1 MIALEARQIPLP
13 PPKTPGGGRRIRTD
27 GRWDRWWQVLVSG
40 LGLLLL
46 SPVSLLIAAAVK
58 LSSRGPVLYRGE
70 RIGRDMKPFT
80 IFKFRTLALDAERRI
95 GARLL
100 TPGDSLYTPIGRFL
114 KRTKLDEIPQLWNVV
129 RGDMNL
135 VGPRPIRPIFL
146 ATSLKEIRHY
156 GLRFLVRPGMTGLA
170 QLRGGYFTHPKD
182 KLRYDLLYMSNRGML
197 LDLKLV
203 LATFVKLLNRWLTLG
218 LLLLLIFFTATFLP
232 RLFSSPNDL
241 AIAGFRLSPFE
252 IAMLFV
258 AGAILA
264 RQIPAHRFYLY
275 RVPTNLPVLAFLT
288 LCVTAGVVAGDF
300 WPRVRD
306 AAYFTATG
314 FVLMMLVVS
323 GDLDRT
329 FVRRAARVV
338 ALAAVAVAA
347 LGILQVVAGLRAAG
361 GAAGDGGIPRI
372 GSTLGNPVVLS
383 TYLVLGV
390 PLVLVELWGA
400 DGREERDFWL
410 ICVTLVVVGVL
421 LTQTRVSMFAL
432 WVAASIFSFRISRR
446 AFRAV
451 IGGAFLFA
459 ALLVAGGGLR
469 SSPQELATES
479 LRRIEIT
486 RAVVVEELRDLK
498 GLVGRE
504 PGIGIESMVVVPDRT
519 TGAPALVPNR
529 NMHLTLIQRTGLLG
543 WALMLWVIGAALA
556 AIRRGSSEIGDERLA
571 LTLWA
576 IYSAGI
582 GFLISMANFNALY
595 NPTIQVTFWGLLGL
609 GLGIVTHFNTKRP
622 TFNVVYRFGQGE

>member
-1 MIALEARQIPLP
+1 VIALEARKIPLP
-13 PPKTPGGGRRIRTD
+13 PANVPGGGRRLRTD
-27 GRWDRWWQVLVSG
+27 GRFDRWWQAAISAV
-40 LGLLLL
+40 GLLLL

-58 LSSRGPVLYRGE
+58 LSSRGPILYRGE

-80 IFKFRTLALDAERRI
+80 IFKFRTLLIDAERKI

-146 ATSLKEIRHY
+146 PSSLKEIPNY

-182 KLRYDLLYMSNRGML
+182 KLRYDLVYMANRGMR
-197 LDLKLV
+197 LDVKLV

-218 LLLLLIFFTATFLP
+218 LLLLLLFLTATFVP
-232 RLFSSPNDL
+232 HAFSSPNDL
-241 AIAGFRLSPFE
+241 AIGGFRLSPFE
-252 IAMLFV
+252 IAVVLG

-275 RVPTNLPVLAFLT
+275 RVPTNLPIVAFVLAS
-288 LCVTAGVVAGDF
+288 VVAGLFSGEF
-300 WPRVRD
+300 WPHVRD

-347 LGILQVVAGLRAAG
+347 LGILQVVAGLRAG
-361 GAAGDGGIPRI
+361 GIDADGTSIPRI

-400 DGREERDFWL
+400 EGREERDFWL

-421 LTQTRVSMFAL
+421 LSQTRVSMFAL
-432 WVAASIFSFRISRR
+432 WIAATIFSSRVSRR
-446 AFRAV
+446 ACRAV
-451 IGGAFLFA
+451 VGGAFLFA

-469 SSPQELATES
+469 SSPHELMTDT
-479 LRRIEIT
+479 LRRVEIS
-486 RAVVVEELRDLK
+486 RAVVVHELRDPE
-498 GLVGRE
+498 GLIGRE
-504 PGIGIESMVVVPDRT
+504 PGVGAISTIAIPDPATGKIEVVPS
-519 TGAPALVPNR
+519 A
-529 NMHLTLIQRTGLLG
+529 NMHLTLVQRTGLLG
-543 WALMLWVIGAALA
+543 WGLMLWVIGAALA
-556 AIRRGSSEIGDERLA
+556 AIRRGSHEIDDERLA

-582 GFLISMANFNALY
+582 GFLIAMANFNALY
-595 NPTIQVTFWGLLGL
+595 NPTIQVTFWGLLGV
-609 GLGIVTHFNTKRP
+609 GLGIVTHFNTRRP

>member
-1 MIALEARQIPLP
+1 VIALEARQIPLP
-13 PPKTPGGGRRIRTD
+13 SPKVPGGGRRIRTD
-27 GRWDRWWQVLVSG
+27 GRYDRWWQAAISL

-46 SPVSLLIAAAVK
+46 SPVSLLIAVAVK
-58 LSSRGPVLYRGE
+58 LTSRGPVLYRGE
-70 RIGRDMKPFT
+70 RIGRDMKPFV
-80 IFKFRTLALDAERRI
+80 IFKFRTLMVDAERKI

-146 ATSLKEIRHY
+146 PTSLKEIPNY

-182 KLRYDLLYMSNRGML
+182 KLRYDLVYMANRGMV
-197 LDLKLV
+197 LDVKLV
-203 LATFVKLLNRWLTLG
+203 LATFVKLVNRWLTLG
-218 LLLLLIFFTATFLP
+218 LLLMLVFLTATFLP
-232 RLFSSPNDL
+232 RLFTSPNDL
-241 AIAGFRLSPFE
+241 TIGGFRLSPFE
-252 IAMLFV
+252 IAMVLG
-258 AGAILA
+258 AGAVLA

-275 RVPTNLPVLAFLT
+275 RVRTNLPILAFLAFS
-288 LCVTAGVVAGDF
+288 VAAGVLSGEF

-323 GDLDRT
+323 GDLDRI

-347 LGILQVVAGLRAAG
+347 LGILQVVAGLRAVGIEATG
-361 GAAGDGGIPRI
+361 GGIPRI

-400 DGREERDFWL
+400 EAREERDFWL

-421 LTQTRVSMFAL
+421 LSQTRVSMFAL
-432 WVAASIFSFRISRR
+432 WIAAALFSSRVSRR
-446 AFRAV
+446 AFRGV
-451 IGGAFLFA
+451 VGGAFLFA

-469 SSPQELATES
+469 SSPSELASET

-486 RAVVVEELRDLK
+486 QAVVVEELRDAK
-498 GLVGRE
+498 GLIGRE
-504 PGIGIESMVVVPDRT
+504 PGAGSESTV
-519 TGAPALVPNR
+519 AVPNR
-529 NMHLTLIQRTGLLG
+529 ETGGVDVVPNGNMHLTLIQRTGVVG
-543 WALMLWVIGAALA
+543 WALMMWVIGAALA
-556 AIRRGSSEIGDERLA
+556 AIRRGSLEIDDPRLA

-576 IYSAGI
+576 IFSAGV

-595 NPTIQVTFWGLLGL
+595 NPTIQVTFWGLLGI
-609 GLGIVTHFNTKRP
+609 GLGIVTHFNTRRP